1 MDAASSTC
9 GQVEDISIVWGGCFS
24 IAIGSVCRRGHKGQL
39 SVGTL
44 AAVAAVV
51 GGAGAASAALWW
63 FSRRYVGEMAL
74 FTPDLR
80 IVQLSVIDFWGHR
93 QDLKYDVRNIV
104 PPLKGMSNAELEKAA
119 NQVLVPLDVV
129 GERQFYLSLRHGRF
143 LQKELLFQLL
153 HGTLDLTNAQ
163 SFPTRQQM
171 APPGTQKVEVEDDSH
186 EEKSSIS

>member
-1 MDAASSTC
+1 V
-9 GQVEDISIVWGGCFS
+9 Q
-24 IAIGSVCRRGHKGQL
+24 GHKGRL

-93 QDLKYDVRNIV
+93 QVCVSTLC
-104 PPLKGMSNAELEKAA
+104 
-119 NQVLVPLDVV
+119 
-129 GERQFYLSLRHGRF
+129 
-143 LQKELLFQLL
+143 FQ
-153 HGTLDLTNAQ
+153 N
-163 SFPTRQQM
+163 
-171 APPGTQKVEVEDDSH
+171 E
-186 EEKSSIS
+186 